1 MGSVLAMIAVLYV
14 DSNWS
19 LLENIVSSF
28 FIFSLI
34 KIGMFMLMES
44 YLIKNKVQ
52 QNTTLN
58 INLRFILTKSSI

>member
-1 MGSVLAMIAVLYV
+1 MGSVLAMIAVVYV
-14 DSNWS
+14 DSSWS

>member
-1 MGSVLAMIAVLYV
+1 MGSVLSMIAVLYV